1 MHARAC
7 AVRISIAVT
16 VMLGTINLVA
26 IGSSTAVAASRAETD
41 LDAISCTSPNACTAV
56 GESGPVNAAVLLAER
71 WNGTKWTIQ
80 PTPPSPPGST
90 TVALDGV
97 SCTSHTACTAVGNS
111 ESALLAERWN
121 GTKCT
126 IQPTPKPVGATSSS
140 LKGVSCTSPTSC
152 TADGISFLPSGF
164 ESPLAERWNGTKW
177 TIQPTPNP
185 SGSTQ
190 TDLVAISCT
199 SPNAC
204 SAVGNTSHG
213 YGAGPAP
220 LAERWNGTKWTIQST
235 PNPSGS
241 TLTLLLGVSCTLR
254 NACAAVGHSYNGTIT
269 SLAERWNGTKWR
281 IQTLTTTTT
290 TTPPATTTTTAVPPV
305 SQITIASL
313 DAAVA
318 TQSGTSS
325 AITATCGPAS
335 VSFAVGTDILCS
347 LFDPSVGGS
356 EEVIQITGSSPS
368 SFTVLVGPG
377 SSIPCR
383 ILNAAEQ
390 AAFTAD
396 GQSCSVNG

>member
-90 TVALDGV
+90 TVALEGV

-121 GTKCT
+121 GTKWT

-140 LKGVSCTSPTSC
+140 LEGVSCTSPTSC
-152 TADGISFLPSGF
+152 TADGLSFLPSGF
-164 ESPLAERWNGTKW
+164 ES
-177 TIQPTPNP
+177 
-185 SGSTQ
+185 
-190 TDLVAISCT
+190 
-199 SPNAC
+199 
-204 SAVGNTSHG
+204 
-213 YGAGPAP
+213 P

-281 IQTLTTTTT
+281 IQTLTTT